1 MAEFRILSL
10 DGGGSWSLIQ
20 VKTLIDLYS
29 KAGDGSD
36 ILGHELLRKFD
47 LTVANSAGSL
57 VLGALIKNLSL
68 KETLDYFID
77 AEKRDKVFVEYSLG
91 QKLLISVLHVVGIG
105 PNYIT
110 EEKYSGLETILGDA
124 GAQAVTMIPRY
135 VGPGDRGRPTNVL
148 ICAFDYDIKRGVFF
162 RSDVQSL
169 AASFGPNVDITVV
182 QAIHASTTAPVS
194 FFAAPAAGPEGR
206 QYWDGAVGGYNNP
219 VLAGVIEVIANLER
233 YQTDRESI
241 KVLSLG
247 TGSIVLPRARPGAD
261 DDPCLVVPPGRWSVL
276 EDLDKLATS
285 ILDDPPDAATFHSH
299 VLLGCPLP
307 SPGTALP
314 ARSRIVRFNPL
325 VQPVRSSLNARW
337 DFPPHMSRDE
347 FCAIKDI
354 DMVTMKQ
361 RDIDRITDFCNRWL
375 RNDIPNQPIRAN
387 GATLEPEIG
396 PDRYAAAKAEWKELF
411 FD

>member
-10 DGGGSWSLIQ
+10 DGGGSWALIQ

-29 KAGDGSD
+29 KTGDGSD
-36 ILGHELLRKFD
+36 ISGHELLRKFD
-47 LTVANSAGSL
+47 LIVANSAGAL
-57 VLGALIKNLSL
+57 VLGGLIKNLSL

-77 AEKRDKVFVEYSLG
+77 AEKRERLFVEYSLW
-91 QKLLISVLHVVGIG
+91 QKLQISFLHVIGIG

-110 EEKYSGLETILGDA
+110 EAKFSGLETILGDA
-124 GAQAVTMIPRY
+124 GAQLVTKVPAAI
-135 VGPGDRGRPTNVL
+135 GAGDRGQLPHIL
-148 ICAFDYDIKRGVFF
+148 ICAFDYDVKRGVFF
-162 RSDVQSL
+162 RSDEKSL
-169 AASFGPNVDITVV
+169 AASFGPNVDITVS
-182 QAIHASTTAPVS
+182 QAIHASTNAPVS
-194 FFAAPAAGPEGR
+194 FFAAPAAGPGGR

-233 YQTDRESI
+233 YQTNRESI

-247 TGSIVLPRARPGAD
+247 TGSIVLPRARPGID
-261 DDPCLVVPPGRWSVL
+261 DEPCLVVPPGEWSVL

-307 SPGTALP
+307 SPRTALP
-314 ARSRIVRFNPL
+314 AKSRIVRFNPL
-325 VQPVRSSLNARW
+325 VQPVRSDPNARW
-337 DFPPHMSRDE
+337 DFPPRMSRDD

-361 RDIDRITDFCNRWL
+361 GDIDRIADFCNRWL
-375 RNDIPNQPIRAN
+375 RNEIPNQPIRAN

-396 PDRYAAAKAEWKELF
+396 PDRYAAAKEAWKELF
-411 FD
+411 SN